1 MPRYYFDIHDGE
13 TFTQDLGGLE
23 LEDVAAAQAEAQRA
37 LAEVA
42 KDKLPD
48 KNRRDFTATVRDEAG
63 QTVLRITLLL
73 RVESAPVAPRSVHSG
88 STAF

>member
-13 TFTQDLGGLE
+13 TFTQDLEGMV
-23 LEDVAAAQAEAQRA
+23 LEDIEAAQAEAQRA
-37 LAEVA
+37 LSEVA

-73 RVESAPVAPRSVHSG
+73 RVESAPVTPATNFR
-88 STAF
+88 